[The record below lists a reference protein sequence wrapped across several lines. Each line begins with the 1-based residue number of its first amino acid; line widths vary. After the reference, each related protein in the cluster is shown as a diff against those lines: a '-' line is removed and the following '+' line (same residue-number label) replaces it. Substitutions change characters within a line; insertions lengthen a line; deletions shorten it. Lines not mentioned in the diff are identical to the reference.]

1 MANTFLTADM
11 ITKEAL
17 RVLVNNMVF
26 AKKMGRELNKE
37 WNQDRKIGET
47 VRVRKPAKYSVRT
60 GKTFAAQDIVEE
72 YTSVSIDTMK
82 GVDVS
87 FDSSDLALNIQSFS
101 DIFLKPAVS
110 RLAHEIDYDCM
121 SLAMDIAGAAGTP
134 GSGTLDADTV
144 LTAKAILD
152 EGSCPTD
159 PERTLIV
166 DPRTE
171 IKAVSALKGLLN
183 PGKELSEQYR
193 MGSMGQAL
201 GFDWFMSQNVNRLT
215 VGAQGGTP
223 LVDGAGQTGAT
234 LVTKGWT
241 AAAAARLNKGDVF
254 TIAGVYKLNPANQR
268 STGQLQQFLVTADF
282 ASGADGKGGIAIYPS
297 IVTAGASATVTA
309 APADGAAITVIGT
322 ANATS
327 AANLAFHRDAF
338 KLVFVELP
346 QPKGMDMASTISVPE
361 VGLSISF
368 VRGFDISDRSFKSR
382 LDVLYGKKTVRPE
395 FACRLHM

>member
-17 RVLVNNMVF
+17 RVLVNNMVM
-26 AKKMGRELNKE
+26 AKNMGRELNKE

-47 VRVRKPAKYSVRT
+47 VRVRKPARYTVRT
-60 GKTFAAQDIVEE
+60 GKTYSAQDITEE

-82 GVDVS
+82 GVDVQ

-110 RLAHEIDYDCM
+110 RLAHEIDYDCL
-121 SLAMDIAGAAGTP
+121 SLFEDVHSVSGSA
-134 GSGTLDADTV
+134 GSGTFDADTV

-152 EGSCPTD
+152 ENSTPSD
-159 PERTLIV
+159 PMRKLIV
-166 DPRTE
+166 DPRAE
-171 IKAVSALKGLLN
+171 IKAVSSLKGLFHSQ
-183 PGKELSEQYR
+183 KEIAEQYR
-193 MGSMGQAL
+193 TGSMGAAL
-201 GFDWFMSQNVNRLT
+201 GFDWYASQNVNRHT
-215 VGAQGGTP
+215 VGAHGGTP
-223 LVDGAGQTGAT
+223 LVNGATQTGT
-234 LVTKGWT
+234 SLVTDGWT
-241 AAAAARLNKGDVF
+241 NSAAILNKGDVF

-268 STGQLQQFLVTADF
+268 STGQLQQFVVTSDVSADGTG
-282 ASGADGKGGIAIYPS
+282 AATISIYPAITTSGA
-297 IVTAGASATVTA
+297 TATVTA
-309 APADGAAITVIGT
+309 SPADNAAITVLGT
-322 ANATS
+322 ASATS
-327 AANLAFHRDAF
+327 AANLAFHQDAF

-361 VGLSISF
+361 IGMSISF